1 MQLDGKPIKIEM
13 VGTNIVTPA
22 VMPPVTNGI
31 LGNPY
36 GVLGRYP
43 LVWPLFFEI
52 ASSRLDGTEIHS
64 LKVTTV

>member
-22 VMPPVTNGI
+22 VMPPVTDGI

-52 ASSRLDGTEIHS
+52 AS
-64 LKVTTV
+64 